1 MSTVMSRVL
10 YASVLLTTVTLDRT
24 TGAQVTSY
32 RMVDSAAFYAALG
45 RRIQAHRRGRF
56 TQEQLASRL
65 KPPLTRAAIANIEGG
80 KQGVLVYTLV
90 QIASHLGVPPADLLP
105 SDTRREPPMSS
116 EQLENELLKASVPAG
131 ASRRLTKSLFAAAPK
146 RREQA

>member
-1 MSTVMSRVL
+1 
-10 YASVLLTTVTLDRT
+10 
-24 TGAQVTSY
+24 
-32 RMVDSAAFYAALG
+32 MVDSGAFYAALG
-45 RRIQAHRRGRF
+45 RRIQAHRRGRL

-65 KPPLTRAAIANIEGG
+65 EPPLTRAAIANIEGG

-105 SDTRREPPMSS
+105 SDTVAGEQTMSS